1 MCLVQKKYNSYRNKT
16 LQLYNDFLP
25 VFGGMVIGGLVGI
38 VIGGLV
44 VSFGGLVGLG
54 VVGFGVTFSSHTPH
68 VFEHLS
74 STSWQ
79 PSSLRSSTHSRR
91 YSNNILNSVL
101 YNKEGINIS

>member
-1 MCLVQKKYNSYRNKT
+1 MCLSQKKYNSYRNET

-54 VVGFGVTFSSHTPH
+54 VVGFGVTSSPFSSHTPH

-79 PSSLRSSTHSRR
+79 PSSPRSSTHSKR
-91 YSNNILNSVL
+91 
-101 YNKEGINIS
+101 